1 METGPDVA
9 SSPSYSV
16 GEGENNIAESAI
28 TAEEEG
34 IRVGEKKGRRG
45 ADSLFPESRADLP
58 AGGPGR
64 KLHGVSVLS
73 FSFLC
78 FLSSFSPERQF
89 PNRKTKNGRHTR
101 QFLLLKNESVTSDLT
116 KRKSGDRTLL
126 QLQESKCELA
136 PRLTVSRVGESA
148 LWMKWRSRG
157 GRP

>member
-1 METGPDVA
+1 MTPSPGCAPRTTSPAGKSKCAAKNKETRNCQKWSLSESGRDKDAAEGMETGPDVA

-34 IRVGEKKGRRG
+34 IRVGGKKRRRG
-45 ADSLFPESRADLP
+45 ADSLFPESRADRP

-64 KLHGVSVLS
+64 KLHGATVLS

-101 QFLLLKNESVTSDLT
+101 QFLLLKNESV
-116 KRKSGDRTLL
+116 
-126 QLQESKCELA
+126 
-136 PRLTVSRVGESA
+136 RL
-148 LWMKWRSRG
+148 
-157 GRP
+157 